1 MILHIKYILQS
12 PRSKNFH
19 RRSFKQAAGDVIPV
33 KSYYF
38 LIMFDKVGNLCYKLC
53 EAVGNGDKNLLA
65 VSSAFVWVR

>member
-1 MILHIKYILQS
+1 MILHATYIHSLFLVGGRELS
-12 PRSKNFH
+12 LLAPLSK
-19 RRSFKQAAGDVIPV
+19 QLAV